1 MKKYFINCLTIEE
14 LKKEYKKLAFANH
27 PDLGGDIK
35 IMQEINFQYD
45 LALVNLQAQTSKG
58 IFDDEFKN
66 IVNNII
72 NLSNINIEV
81 IGSWLWVSGDTKT
94 VRAELKAAGL
104 WYASKKVMWFWHT
117 PEDKCRTSRG
127 SIPIEDIRSKYGS
140 TLINSNHTTPNKPKG
155 LN

>member
-1 MKKYFINCLTIEE
+1 MKKYFMDCTTMEE

-35 IMQEINFQYD
+35 TMQEINSQYD
-45 LALVNLQAQTSKG
+45 LVLVNFQAQTEKG
-58 IFDDEFKN
+58 IFEDDFKN
-66 IVNNII
+66 IVNSII

-81 IGSWLWVSGDTKT
+81 IGTWLWVSGDTKE
-94 VRAELKAAGL
+94 VRKELKEAGL
-104 WYASKKVMWFWHT
+104 WYASKKVMWYWHT
-117 PEDKCRTSRG
+117 PEDKNRTSRG

-140 TLINSNHTTPNKPKG
+140 TAINSKPKTPNKPKG